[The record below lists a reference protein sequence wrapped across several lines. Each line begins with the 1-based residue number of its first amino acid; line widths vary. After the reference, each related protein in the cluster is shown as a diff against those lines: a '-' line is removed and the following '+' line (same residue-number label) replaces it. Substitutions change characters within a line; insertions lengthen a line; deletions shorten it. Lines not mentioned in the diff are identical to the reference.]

1 MSGQLIFD
9 AYKKGYD
16 SISEIQNTGCYE
28 VYKFN
33 KNNWSK
39 IAPYDIIDSNGNV
52 IRQNVP
58 TFDRKVGENDITAYL
73 YNNSITTYD
82 SYGKDIGNISGN
94 GTIKDFKFIN
104 GLLLVNITN
113 NGKESVKYY
122 TPTGEEVNLF

>member
-1 MSGQLIFD
+1 MTVFQ
-9 AYKKGYD
+9 
-16 SISEIQNTGCYE
+16 
-28 VYKFN
+28 KFRILVAMKYIN
-33 KNNWSK
+33 
-39 IAPYDIIDSNGNV
+39 
-52 IRQNVP
+52 
-58 TFDRKVGENDITAYL
+58 
-73 YNNSITTYD
+73 YD